1 MKTARMEGVRL
12 RTALSWC
19 LALMLCAQ
27 MLGTGAVRAFADE
40 AKDVTA
46 AASESLGKNLVYD
59 DVYGVSPGGIA
70 MMVKEGLIAD
80 GSGDTY
86 QGIRQANLLNSS
98 GTVLASFGM
107 EDAPSSCVTEA
118 DKASCLSG
126 ITTRMEQLLRENF
139 PFLAVPKNVDDKV
152 KYGFVSND
160 GTEIAPCR
168 YDNYVKTPN
177 GKPVVAAL
185 DCDGSVVDIYAGD
198 GAKTASVPMPTDWSK
213 GWSEEGPKV
222 TISFA
227 SGEKT
232 SLTLRLSGRTAD
244 GEYVLKDYAW
254 DAVGNSFVAKGKDE
268 GGGTDGSTV
277 HEWDL
282 PDGGKVTIAKVDGRD
297 EFTCTTPKGSFT
309 ISEAA
314 SLWDFKVVVEVGLNQ
329 YSVFGNAARIW
340 DLSGTEVTGFEGAAI
355 EITIGENR
363 VLCRQFS
370 KEGTKY
376 SIRNT
381 DGTIVK
387 FLPEADYYRFE
398 DPFLCVTDSE
408 GTLVLF
414 DSSGNEA
421 KRLSP
426 ATQGNRISFYR
437 SAVKEVLVATE
448 ASRGDYSGI
457 AIALAA
463 YDKMTGSWSYGEK
476 ATGYARAVRSSLA
489 DGAMAYML
497 PVYDH
502 DDGMVNARKSPAYYQ
517 HVDRNLNALSY
528 GYYNGRTP
536 SSNWASFQQA
546 QRVLDD
552 GTVMSYAADASGKYG
567 AVDEAGN
574 VLIPFEYDAYYD
586 CGDHDSLILLKKA
599 SGWEFFDTSTVD
611 TGKEPVP
618 ATSVTISGAPEQLPV
633 GATAQLTA
641 TVQPENSTDK
651 VAWTSSNTSV
661 LTVDAAGLVKAVAN
675 GEATVT
681 ATAGGVSNAVTIT
694 VTTPVESVT
703 IAGTPEKPLNVGG
716 TVQLSAQVKP
726 EGATNKVAWASSDEN
741 VLTVD
746 ADGLV
751 TALGNGEAAITATA
765 GAQSDSVTIAVVTP
779 ASGIEL
785 DAAALALYRGDKP
798 SKLQA
803 TVLPATASNKG
814 VAWTSSNNDVA
825 TVSEDG
831 AVTPVGLGTA
841 TVTAKALDGG
851 FAATCTVTV
860 GEHVTGVE
868 LDKSKVAIVGA
879 GTAQLKATVFPDE
892 ALDKSVTW
900 STSDESVATVD
911 GNGLVTAAGKGSAT
925 VTATTLDGK
934 LSATCAVEVSNP
946 VTGFDLSAASVALKK
961 GEAQTVRVAAHGDL
975 PGEVDGYEVSLSVE
989 GEGSYLNGI
998 WSDASG
1004 KAVFGIEDK
1013 ASEDGVGRD
1022 CAITALG
1029 TGKGTLVFE
1038 TKQGSSI
1045 VRGVVAVAVTNPAQ
1059 AVTLN
1064 AASKQFAVGDEP
1076 FTLTATVNPADADE
1090 AGSIV
1095 WSTSNAAVASVE
1107 GGVVTPVGVGS
1118 ATITAKAGAVSAT
1131 CAVAVSA
1138 KQIAKTEDG
1147 SAYQAS
1153 VEATDSAVAKRLE
1166 QIAQDNGGTLSLAVQ
1181 GAGELTEAARQAIA
1195 SLQGSQRNVAD
1206 ILDVSFHDGAG
1217 EEVSVN
1223 LGDDGL
1229 MTVRV
1234 RMTDALRAL
1243 DPMTL
1248 KVSHVADEGAIEEKR
1263 TWVDGDDLCFA
1274 TEHFSTYVV
1283 TGSERQVPDGGSNG
1297 SGTVVPGG
1305 GGNGGGAGQGGS
1317 AGPSLAPTGDTLAL
1331 PLTLAGCAV
1340 AAALACLACLRGRR
1354 LRMK

>member
-1 MKTARMEGVRL
+1 M

-59 DVYGVSPGGIA
+59 DVYGVKHGGLA
-70 MMVKEGLIAD
+70 LMVRQ
-80 GSGDTY
+80 GSITDESGKASQVVTQVDTV
-86 QGIRQANLLNSS
+86 NEF

-107 EDAPSSCVTEA
+107 EDTPSSCVTDA
-118 DKASCLSG
+118 DKANFVDG
-126 ITTRMEQLLRENF
+126 IMKEMQGALAGNGF
-139 PFLAVPKNVDDKV
+139 PFCVVPKNVNDKI
-152 KYGFVSND
+152 KYGFVSFD
-160 GTEIAPCR
+160 GAEIASCR
-168 YDNYVKTPN
+168 YDGCTGSWV
-177 GKPVVAAL
+177 GEPVMAGL
-185 DCDGSVVDIYAGD
+185 DLDGSVVDVFDAG
-198 GAKTASVPMPTDWSK
+198 GTVTTSVPMPNGWNE
-213 GWSEEGPKV
+213 GWSEEGPRVSVRFDGGSKE
-222 TISFA
+222 SLALDLHGKA
-227 SGEKT
+227 S
-232 SLTLRLSGRTAD
+232 D
-244 GEYVLKDYAW
+244 GSYVSKQYAW
-254 DAVGNSFVAKGKDE
+254 DAASNSFVVKEWSD
-268 GGGTDGSTV
+268 GGGGSTPSYDSEIV
-277 HEWDL
+277 WDL
-282 PDGGKVTIAKVDGRD
+282 PDGGTVKIATVDGQNACV
-297 EFTCTTPKGSFT
+297 CTTPKGSFVV
-309 ISEAA
+309 SDG
-314 SLWDFKVVVEVGLNQ
+314 SSPMNFKVFAESGLIQ
-329 YSVFGNAARIW
+329 CTAGDVRIW
-340 DLSGTEVTGFEGAAI
+340 DFSGNEITDFQGAVIDNYVGDGLFLCREQSIGNTTFSIRQADGTMLKTLPGTGYYHFEAPFIWTNGTEG
-355 EITIGENR
+355 
-363 VLCRQFS
+363 
-370 KEGTKY
+370 
-376 SIRNT
+376 
-381 DGTIVK
+381 D
-387 FLPEADYYRFE
+387 
-398 DPFLCVTDSE
+398 
-408 GTLVLF
+408 LVLL
-414 DSSGNEA
+414 DSSGNEV
-421 KRLSP
+421 KRMAPSHGGSI
-426 ATQGNRISFYR
+426 TFYAM
-437 SAVKEVLVATE
+437 AVKGVPVALETTRDGRKTHTTALTAFDVARGE
-448 ASRGDYSGI
+448 WLSAEKATMYARADLKNLPDGTVAYRVPVYDQEDGTVNPGGSPVCFQYVDRDMNVISSNGDYSMQT
-457 AIALAA
+457 A
-463 YDKMTGSWSYGEK
+463 
-476 ATGYARAVRSSLA
+476 
-489 DGAMAYML
+489 
-497 PVYDH
+497 P
-502 DDGMVNARKSPAYYQ
+502 
-517 HVDRNLNALSY
+517 
-528 GYYNGRTP
+528 GR
-536 SSNWASFQQA
+536 WVEWQQA

-703 IAGTPEKPLNVGG
+703 IAGAPEKPLNVGG

-726 EGATNKVAWASSDEN
+726 EGATNKVAWTSSDEN

-765 GAQSDSVTIAVVTP
+765 GAQSDSVSIAVVTP

-925 VTATTLDGK
+925 VTATSLDGK
-934 LSATCAVEVSNP
+934 LSATCAVEVGNP

-961 GEAQTVRVAAHGDL
+961 GEAQTVHVAAHGAL
-975 PGEVDGYEVSLSVE
+975 PGEVDGYEVALSVE

-1038 TKQGSSI
+1038 TKQGSST

-1095 WSTSNAAVASVE
+1095 WSTSNAEVASVE

-1118 ATITAKAGAVSAT
+1118 AVITAKAGAVSAS
-1131 CAVAVSA
+1131 CAVEVSA

-1153 VEATDSAVAKRLE
+1153 VEVTDSAVAKRLE

-1234 RMTDALRAL
+1234 RMTDAMRAL

-1317 AGPSLAPTGDTLAL
+1317 ADPSLAPTGDTLAL